1 MNIKKKEIFV
11 LNETEEKET
20 GTTKRVPEMLLVFL
34 ILSGLLLFLKDLSY
48 SPVCLMAAFGTG
60 SIVIVLYGLTE
71 RSEKAAGDLRM
82 VLYISWI
89 IVFLVTITMTIQG
102 FLYIADCF
110 LGMWNSR
117 FRTEAALF
125 AIGSNVGIGS
135 VILWGL
141 FAEAV
146 VSFLFAQIKK
156 NNIFG
161 ILLLLIPAV
170 SCGLVLGSSSMWL
183 AVLLSLAG
191 FFGVFIV
198 YSTRGKSFGPR
209 GIFLVLALVMLTG
222 AISFASG
229 GYQKSAGLE
238 QWKQEIMA
246 GVEKFRYGEDTLPE
260 GDLRKED
267 QLLKGDEETLKISMN
282 HPQELYLRGF
292 VGGSYEGTRWNEL
305 SYSAYQ
311 GEYEGMLRWLWQQGF
326 SPLSQFALYDKL
338 NAEASGQDSAYTR
351 VTVNNIGAY
360 RKYVY
365 LPAVAESWENGREH
379 KDWNVES
386 KSFFGARKYQFQVSE
401 GEAAADG
408 MAPGK
413 WLEAP
418 SGNGQE
424 TYVNAESVY
433 HSFVLD
439 SYTEIS
445 DDLREKILAEVF
457 PDVSDPQ
464 ELDFDE
470 LTTQIRQALRNKI
483 HYAEIPDTMIDDK
496 DMVSWLLD
504 GQKEGNAV
512 AFASAAVMAYR
523 VAGYPARYTEGYHL
537 SAMDAQKATDAGE
550 KEITLTTKNAHA
562 WAEVYISGLGWL
574 PVEVVP
580 GMYTETYTDQ
590 LVEGKPSYRV
600 NAVRDESGA
609 DTTDQ
614 GTGGIAGKEKKKQTY
629 TYTWKMIPGIVIL
642 ILYLFFILYLLL
654 ELQRAIRRCI
664 RKEKEKRSY
673 REGHLVEW
681 YIAEME
687 RAYAIGGVKGNLT
700 DQTSLCDE
708 VLECFPGIRREE
720 YFRTAELIQKYRFGG
735 IELMAHEL
743 RVLKGMTEHLT
754 DCLYRKQKHFPEKL
768 KLRYFY
774 AR

>member
-1 MNIKKKEIFV
+1 M
-11 LNETEEKET
+11 
-20 GTTKRVPEMLLVFL
+20 
-34 ILSGLLLFLKDLSY
+34 
-48 SPVCLMAAFGTG
+48 
-60 SIVIVLYGLTE
+60 
-71 RSEKAAGDLRM
+71 
-82 VLYISWI
+82 
-89 IVFLVTITMTIQG
+89 
-102 FLYIADCF
+102 
-110 LGMWNSR
+110 
-117 FRTEAALF
+117 
-125 AIGSNVGIGS
+125 
-135 VILWGL
+135 ILWGL

-161 ILLLLIPAV
+161 ILLLLIPAA

-183 AVLLSLAG
+183 AVLLSLTG
-191 FFGVFIV
+191 FFGIFVI

-222 AISFASG
+222 AISFAAG

-292 VGGSYEGTRWNEL
+292 VGGSYEGIRWSEL

-351 VTVNNIGAY
+351 VTVSNIGAY

-365 LPAVAESWENGREH
+365 LPAVADSWENGQEH

-386 KSFFGARKYQFQVSE
+386 KSFLGARKYQFQVSE

-433 HSFVLD
+433 HSFALD

-445 DDLREKILAEVF
+445 DDLKEKILAEIF
-457 PDVSDPQ
+457 PDGSDSQ

-483 HYAEIPDTMIDDK
+483 HYTEIPETMSDAKDT
-496 DMVSWLLD
+496 VSWLLD

-523 VAGYPARYTEGYHL
+523 AAGYPARYTEGYHL
-537 SAMDAQKATDAGE
+537 SAMDAQAASDAGE
-550 KEITLTTKNAHA
+550 TEITLTTKNSHA
-562 WAEVYISGLGWL
+562 
-574 PVEVVP
+574 
-580 GMYTETYTDQ
+580 
-590 LVEGKPSYRV
+590 
-600 NAVRDESGA
+600 
-609 DTTDQ
+609 
-614 GTGGIAGKEKKKQTY
+614 
-629 TYTWKMIPGIVIL
+629 
-642 ILYLFFILYLLL
+642 
-654 ELQRAIRRCI
+654 
-664 RKEKEKRSY
+664 
-673 REGHLVEW
+673 
-681 YIAEME
+681 
-687 RAYAIGGVKGNLT
+687 
-700 DQTSLCDE
+700 
-708 VLECFPGIRREE
+708 
-720 YFRTAELIQKYRFGG
+720 
-735 IELMAHEL
+735 
-743 RVLKGMTEHLT
+743 
-754 DCLYRKQKHFPEKL
+754 
-768 KLRYFY
+768 
-774 AR
+774 